1 MEINVE
7 SEKTIKKEK
16 DDSNEK
22 KEIIIKKERIE
33 PDQIIYINN
42 LISMKEIIDKKDY
55 ELFNLFNYNP
65 KAYTKYY
72 NSNDSNK
79 GNESSHQS
87 FLQKRFDEISSKVKL
102 FYDNLSINKYKDKSS
117 ENLKGTFLLK
127 LHEIIQNKKE
137 LNLQELIQSLEVYP
151 FKYLKIYIA
160 DSSTKNNN
168 IITLNKELENKK
180 FILDYT
186 YDFVEIAFSKIVD
199 MISYVTLIDMND
211 LSGSG
216 FGSFL
221 ENKIKKKLENE
232 NVFEIRYFWNFT
244 SITKN
249 DKKDIKD
256 KYTYDYN
263 NFKKIKIEYDDIK
276 KLKIKDY
283 NKYYYIIPG
292 SETNRSLD
300 SVILIPYNEKTFDMI
315 CIQATKFKYKIKKK
329 EEYINDCF
337 IAKSKFELNYEI
349 SINNVYFYF
358 LLWDEFQ
365 NKGFTN
371 NLESLGIEYFY
382 YSIKDE
388 IFKKEGDIIFIKK
401 LNKERAKIEQEIS
414 ENENLLFKSKLGLF
428 NIMTHFLQ
436 RKRKREKNFNIT
448 RNYFEKARKYLFSK
462 TPKIKL
468 DSFNKKEMEKIVKK
482 NPKFS
487 SKLFTFVFLFM
498 IKPNEYN
505 DLREIDELIG
515 LLINKNKKN
524 KKVYHYIYKGVFFP
538 KNYENISLKEFFSKE
553 KSDKRNPPLKNE
565 EYLVSNISEEYIN
578 KFILIFKI
586 YPLNI
591 SNQKK

>member
-1 MEINVE
+1 M
-7 SEKTIKKEK
+7 
-16 DDSNEK
+16 
-22 KEIIIKKERIE
+22 
-33 PDQIIYINN
+33 
-42 LISMKEIIDKKDY
+42 
-55 ELFNLFNYNP
+55 
-65 KAYTKYY
+65 
-72 NSNDSNK
+72 
-79 GNESSHQS
+79 
-87 FLQKRFDEISSKVKL
+87 
-102 FYDNLSINKYKDKSS
+102 
-117 ENLKGTFLLK
+117 
-127 LHEIIQNKKE
+127 
-137 LNLQELIQSLEVYP
+137 QELIQSLEVYP

-300 SVILIPYNEKTFDMI
+300 SVILKPYNEKTFDMI

-329 EEYINDCF
+329 EEYISDCF
-337 IAKSKFELNYEI
+337 IAKSKFESNYEI

-358 LLWDEFQ
+358 LLCDEFQ
-365 NKGFTN
+365 NQGFTI

-388 IFKKEGDIIFIKK
+388 IFKKEGDIIFIKN

-436 RKRKREKNFNIT
+436 RKRRREKNFKIT

-468 DSFNKKEMEKIVKK
+468 DSFNKKEMEKLLKK
-482 NPKFS
+482 IQNFLLNYLP
-487 SKLFTFVFLFM
+487 LFF
-498 IKPNEYN
+498 
-505 DLREIDELIG
+505 
-515 LLINKNKKN
+515 
-524 KKVYHYIYKGVFFP
+524 
-538 KNYENISLKEFFSKE
+538 
-553 KSDKRNPPLKNE
+553 
-565 EYLVSNISEEYIN
+565 YL
-578 KFILIFKI
+578 
-586 YPLNI
+586 
-591 SNQKK
+591 